1 MRHPADGTIRRLLDE
16 PAGVADTDREHVR
29 DCPVCLST
37 LATMKEDAALVAKT
51 FEPIG
56 TTDVD
61 TAWLRLSN
69 SIGTGQPAPRA
80 PGRRRWRN
88 ALRSPLVAVVGVV
101 AILSGASTAAATD
114 WLQIFRAEEVAP
126 VTAPRADLVRLPD
139 LDEVGT
145 LEVDSKVDVRP
156 VADAAAAEKVS
167 KLAVPRV
174 DRLPRG
180 VNGQPRYFAG
190 AQASATFT
198 FSVAKTAQ
206 TLGATPPTPPPGLDG
221 SRFRFTAGPGVVS
234 VWGLDRGVPAMIVG
248 RAVAPAVYSTDVPF
262 ATARDYVLSLPN
274 VPDSVKSQLRAFSG
288 DGTTLPLF
296 VQEEKMTTSTAD
308 VGGVR
313 ATVLASRDGV
323 MAGVVWV
330 SDGIVTA
337 VAGPLSV
344 DEVLSVARG
353 LKAGR

>member
-16 PAGVADTDREHVR
+16 PAGVADADREHVR
-29 DCPVCLST
+29 GCPVCLST
-37 LATMKEDAALVAKT
+37 LATMKEDATMAARVLQ
-51 FEPIG
+51 EPG
-56 TTDVD
+56 STDVD
-61 TAWLRLSN
+61 AAWARLSN
-69 SIGTGQPAPRA
+69 SIEATPTTVKVP
-80 PGRRRWRN
+80 RRWRN
-88 ALRSPLVAVVGVV
+88 ALRSPLIAAVGVAVVV
-101 AILSGASTAAATD
+101 SGASTAAATD
-114 WLQIFRAEEVAP
+114 WLQIFRAEQVAP
-126 VTAPRADLVRLPD
+126 VTAPRADLVSLPD

-145 LEVDSKVDVRP
+145 IEVVSKVDVRP
-156 VADAAAAEKVS
+156 MADAAAAEKVS
-167 KLAVPRV
+167 SLAVPRV
-174 DRLPRG
+174 DKLPRG
-180 VNGQPRYFAG
+180 VSGQPRYFAG
-190 AQASATFT
+190 PQASANFT

-206 TLGATPPTPPPGLDG
+206 TLGATPPPPPPGLDG

-262 ATARDYVLSLPN
+262 ATARDYVLALPT
-274 VPDSVKSQLRAFSG
+274 VPESVKSQLRAFSG

-296 VQEEKMTTSTAD
+296 VQAEKMTTSTAD

-313 ATVLASRDGV
+313 ATVLASRDGL

-344 DEVLSVARG
+344 DEVLSVARSVR
-353 LKAGR
+353 AGR

>member
-16 PAGVADTDREHVR
+16 PAGVADADREHVR

-37 LATMKEDAALVAKT
+37 LATMKEDAEMTARVLEQSQPA
-51 FEPIG
+51 
-56 TTDVD
+56 DVD
-61 TAWLRLSN
+61 AAWLRLSN
-69 SIGTGQPAPRA
+69 SLDATPAKVPA
-80 PGRRRWRN
+80 QRRWRA
-88 ALRSPLVAVVGVV
+88 ALRSPLVAVVGVAV
-101 AILSGASTAAATD
+101 IVSGASTAAATD
-114 WLQIFRAEEVAP
+114 WLQIFRAERVAP
-126 VTAPRADLVRLPD
+126 VTAPRADLVSLPD

-145 LEVDSKVDVRP
+145 LEVTSKVDVRP

-167 KLAVPRV
+167 NLAVPRV
-174 DRLPRG
+174 ERLPRG
-180 VNGQPRYFAG
+180 VTGQPRYFAG
-190 AQASATFT
+190 PQASANFT

-206 TLGATPPTPPPGLDG
+206 TLGATPPPAPPGLDG

-262 ATARDYVLSLPN
+262 ATARDYVLALPN
-274 VPDSVKSQLRAFSG
+274 VPESVKSQLRGFSA
-288 DGTTLPLF
+288 DGSTLPLF
-296 VQEEKMTTSTAD
+296 VQAEKMTTSTAD

-313 ATVLASRDGV
+313 ATVLASRDGL

-330 SDGIVTA
+330 EDGLVTA

-344 DEVLSVARG
+344 EEVLSVARG